1 MSRCDKWG
9 SPTEAERDN
18 ELIFGEKEK
27 KNGSGFQLFYNANL
41 VYEKLQKFPKY
52 CSISI
57 KYVNS
62 FHIIFKKKTSV

>member
-1 MSRCDKWG
+1 MGITYRSREGQCINF
-9 SPTEAERDN
+9 R
-18 ELIFGEKEK
+18 EKRK